1 MLNSNSVGFGVRV
14 RRLAVLLAAIL
25 ISAATLAEAAQP
37 AAQEAKPAA
46 APKAAE
52 TKASVQAGKSAAP
65 SPGPAKPA
73 AAKPA
78 PAPSTPAPPAQ
89 EKPKPSAKPAATAK
103 PPDAEPAEAA
113 PAPVTSFKQE
123 MSKEEYQKAVEKFR
137 REKSNVQ
144 KMLRAQV
151 FAAGQEASFDAYYN
165 EFAFPRWTVPENYPA
180 LTEFR
185 RELRSEFL
193 AAKSG
198 PPYDRLLG
206 LAFDYLTR
214 LAGPEYHPAVRYNA
228 MMAIGELNVQELQP
242 GSRERLQPYPP
253 ALKAILD
260 AIKSTDSDAARVAAL
275 LGLQRHASLGI
286 TDAQVRDGQIIPMLL
301 DLAKSPPPAGRSAD
315 GHAWLRT
322 MAINILATLHAVG
335 PNGRPVTPNAELVKT
350 LVGIVADKDAPPTT
364 RSAAARALGTFD
376 YKGFNA
382 LTPTQIAAPIG
393 QMAVDFCSA
402 ELAKTRGATA
412 KTSVKGSGRMGSMR
426 PGYPM
431 GESDMSMPG
440 MMPMGGPMYG
450 PAGAQKEVSDEE
462 ADRLARLR
470 RSLKY
475 YLDGARQ
482 GLNGPND
489 LQNGG
494 LRLYAA
500 KFEPDLKKLSGFQ
513 DPEWTFVNGVFAAV
527 QEVIKALDGDEEE
540 YTAVAKKVV
549 AARTKLRDLVGP
561 AMSEKAPAA
570 STPPAPAKK

>member
-1 MLNSNSVGFGVRV
+1 MWNSDSFGFGGCV
-14 RRLAVLLAAIL
+14 RRLAIWAVAI
-25 ISAATLAEAAQP
+25 SFSVVVLAEAAQP
-37 AAQEAKPAA
+37 AAPEAKP
-46 APKAAE
+46 
-52 TKASVQAGKSAAP
+52 SV
-65 SPGPAKPA
+65 PAKPSAPA
-73 AAKPA
+73 ASAGASKPASPQPA
-78 PAPSTPAPPAQ
+78 PAPPTAAKPTPAPASPAPAV
-89 EKPKPSAKPAATAK
+89 EKPPAATPPAGK
-103 PPDAEPAEAA
+103 PPAAEPAE
-113 PAPVTSFKQE
+113 PAPTPAATSFKQE
-123 MSKEEYQKAVEKFR
+123 MSGEEYKKAVEKFR
-137 REKSNVQ
+137 RDKSAVQ

-151 FAAGQEASFDAYYN
+151 FAAGQEAQFDAYYN
-165 EFAFPRWTVPENYPA
+165 DFALPRWTVPENYPS

-185 RELRSEFL
+185 RELRNDFL

-198 PPYDRLLG
+198 PPYDRLLS

-214 LAGPEYHPAVRYNA
+214 LAGPGYHPAVRYNA

-260 AIKSTDSDAARVAAL
+260 AIKSSDSDAVRVAAL

-286 TDAQVRDGQIIPMLL
+286 ADAQVRDGQIVPMLL
-301 DLAKSPPPAGRSAD
+301 DLAKSPPPAGRSPE

-350 LVGIVADKDAPPTT
+350 LVGIVADKDAPATT

-376 YKGFNA
+376 YKGFTA
-382 LTPTQIAAPIG
+382 LTPSQIAAPIG
-393 QMAVDFCSA
+393 QMAVEICTA
-402 ELAKTRGATA
+402 ELAKTRSAAA
-412 KTSVKGSGRMGSMR
+412 KTPTKSGGRAMGSMM
-426 PGYPM
+426 PGSYPM
-431 GESDMSMPG
+431 GEGSLPMPG

-450 PAGAQKEVSDEE
+450 SAGAQKEVSDEE

-470 RSLKY
+470 RALKY

-489 LQNGG
+489 SQNGG

-513 DPEWTFVNGVFAAV
+513 DPDWTFVNGVFGAV
-527 QEVIKALDGDEEE
+527 QEIIKALDGDEEE
-540 YTAVAKKVV
+540 YSAVAKKVV
-549 AARTKLRDLVGP
+549 AARTKLRDLVSPAAADKGP
-561 AMSEKAPAA
+561 APSAPA
-570 STPPAPAKK
+570 PPAKN